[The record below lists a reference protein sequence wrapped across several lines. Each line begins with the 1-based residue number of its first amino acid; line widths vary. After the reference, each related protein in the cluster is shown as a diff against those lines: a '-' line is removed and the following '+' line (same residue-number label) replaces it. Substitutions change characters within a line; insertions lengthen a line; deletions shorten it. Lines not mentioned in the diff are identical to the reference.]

1 MENKAMTLILALKWI
16 IEGKEG
22 VVVSSDSKATVGPV
36 SYEVRKVYPIVL
48 EAEGNMFHWLLLEA
62 PVRLL
67 LLSRVIGFARGF

>member
-1 MENKAMTLILALKWI
+1 LILALKWI

-48 EAEGNMFHWLLLEA
+48 EADGKHIPLAVAE
-62 PVRLL
+62 VRGKPR
-67 LLSRVIGFARGF
+67 LLSRGIGFARGF